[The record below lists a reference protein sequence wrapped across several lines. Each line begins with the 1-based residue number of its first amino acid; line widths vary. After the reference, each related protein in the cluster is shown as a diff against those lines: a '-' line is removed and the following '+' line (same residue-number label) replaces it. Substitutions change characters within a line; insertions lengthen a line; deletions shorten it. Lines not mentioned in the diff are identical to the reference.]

1 MSFTVMAERDVRLT
15 GCNVGR
21 NVTIGYRSYANY
33 TIIRELTTIGR
44 YCSIGRRCTIGAPQ
58 HPVDWI
64 TTHSIA
70 SSDDYRAG
78 DLPNRQDQKKRTVLG
93 NDVWIGDNVVVI
105 EGVTIGDGAVVG
117 AGAVVTRDVAPYTI
131 VAGVPA
137 RLIRPRFA
145 PDVVAE
151 LLALRWWQY
160 DESILKGAPVSD
172 VNACIAWFG
181 SAIERGTVR
190 ENPPH
195 FTATAASELTEK
207 KKTRKGLRRLLHT
220 LFGRR
225 P

>member
-1 MSFTVMAERDVRLT
+1 MRITVMAERDVRLT

-21 NVTIGYRSYANY
+21 NVTIGYRSYANF

-70 SSDDYRAG
+70 SSDDYRIA
-78 DLPNRQDQKKRTVLG
+78 DLPNRRDQKKRTALG

-137 RLIRPRFA
+137 RVIRTRFA
-145 PDVVAE
+145 PHVVAQ
-151 LLALRWWQY
+151 LLDLRWWQY
-160 DESILKGAPVSD
+160 DEAILKGAPVAD
-172 VNACIAWFG
+172 VNECLAWFR
-181 SAIERGTVR
+181 SAIERGSIR

-195 FTATAASELTEK
+195 YTAVAVKELTEK
-207 KKTRKGLRRLLHT
+207 KKTRKGLRRLLHRI
-220 LFGRR
+220 FAGRS
-225 P
+225 

>member
-1 MSFTVMAERDVRLT
+1 MSITVMAERHVRLT

-21 NVTIGYRSYANY
+21 NVTIGYRSYANC

-70 SSDDYRAG
+70 SRDDYRSG

-105 EGVTIGDGAVVG
+105 EGVAIGDGAVIG
-117 AGAVVTRDVAPYTI
+117 AGAVVTRDVAPYSI

-137 RLIRPRFA
+137 RLLKPRFV
-145 PDVVAE
+145 PDVVAQ
-151 LLALRWWQY
+151 LLELRWWQY
-160 DESILKGAPVSD
+160 DEAILKGAPVAD
-172 VNACIAWFG
+172 VKACLDWFR
-181 SAIERGTVR
+181 SAIDSGTVR

-195 FTATAASELTEK
+195 YIATAGKELTERK
-207 KKTRKGLRRLLHT
+207 KRKRLGRLLGKV
-220 LFGRR
+220 FAGRS
-225 P
+225 